1 MVIILKEL
9 TRSAEEVENH
19 SLNYHMPSSHSY
31 YYQNDGKKRI
41 FRENFVKTHLF
52 LKDMN
57 IFLPLHHFSIGS
69 SKHCSSI
76 TYAGITH
83 AGQVEDNE
91 DADANGRHKAEADA
105 KHPQEVSAIPTDL
118 IRTSS
123 PS

>member
-1 MVIILKEL
+1 MKIIHRITICCRR
-9 TRSAEEVENH
+9 TRTTIKMTEKSN
-19 SLNYHMPSSHSY
+19 
-31 YYQNDGKKRI
+31 

-57 IFLPLHHFSIGS
+57 ISLPLHHFSIGS

-118 IRTSS
+118 IRTAS